1 MLTLREARTRLKL
14 TIGDLASRAGVGEST
29 VYRIEHGKARP
40 RPHAMRRLSAA
51 LGVDTRQIAEFR
63 PLVTTNA
70 PSPAASDRRTKVLVV
85 DDEPPMRAILGE
97 LLLTEGYS
105 VRFARDGQEAL
116 VELSRHS
123 FDIMVA
129 DMLMPH
135 LDGEQLVRELR
146 AQGNDIPII
155 ILSAD
160 QSRPLDPGV
169 LFVHKPFDA
178 AHLLDAIDAR
188 VAASPGV

>member
-1 MLTLREARTRLKL
+1 MLTLREARTQRNL

-29 VYRIEHGKARP
+29 IYRIEHGKARP
-40 RPHAMRRLSAA
+40 RPYAMRRLSAA
-51 LGVDTRQIAEFR
+51 LGIETRQILEFR

-70 PSPAASDRRTKVLVV
+70 PSPVKKSAPTKVLVV
-85 DDEPPMRAILGE
+85 DDEPPMRAMLGE
-97 LLLTEGYS
+97 LLLSEGYS
-105 VRFARDGQEAL
+105 VRFARDGREAL
-116 VELSRHS
+116 MELSRHT

-146 AQGNDIPII
+146 AQGNEIPII

-188 VAASPGV
+188 VAM